1 MTLSRAINVKI
12 SNGLRHFKR
21 LGEKWDSVLWGL
33 TKLRLD
39 WGSIFTTVIFFWFY
53 NSWKEFCFFKMLL
66 FLQMMIRAVL
76 WTIFAS
82 WCNVSNFDNCT
93 MIRINL
99 RDGHDTS
106 GLTYNCITKHIVG
119 IFEHAYNSCC
129 THNTIIHTI
138 SSNTWTLSKPTIIY
152 VPITHLTIS
161 NDTIFNDHV
170 LIGLPYVQVKLIHA

>member
-21 LGEKWDSVLWGL
+21 LGEKWDSVLWGP

-82 WCNVSNFDNCT
+82 WCIVSNFDNCT

-106 GLTYNCITKHIVG
+106 GLTYNCITKHIG
-119 IFEHAYNSCC
+119 IFEHAYNSCW
-129 THNTIIHTI
+129 TYYTIIQYLPILQHWVSLQLSTYQLHI
-138 SSNTWTLSKPTIIY
+138 SQYLMIQLSMIMYWLNCLMCK
-152 VPITHLTIS
+152 
-161 NDTIFNDHV
+161 
-170 LIGLPYVQVKLIHA
+170 